1 MRKFLIG
8 MLITTFVV
16 VAALYTLTTPAA
28 SEEAEKGQS
37 MYMGV
42 AKCKTCHKSASAGEQ
57 FPIWEKSG
65 HAGAF
70 ATLASDASKK
80 IAAEKGIEDPQ
91 KAAECLSCHV
101 TGHGVDA
108 KFFGE
113 KFDATMGVQC
123 EACHG
128 AGGDYVKMSVMKA
141 ITGGETEGASVGLVR
156 PTADDCKTCH
166 NDKSPTF
173 KEFDFEKALAAIG
186 HNLPAERKA
195 KYAK

>member
-1 MRKFLIG
+1 MRKLVFG
-8 MLITTFVV
+8 MLVTAVV
-16 VAALYTLTTPAA
+16 VVVGLYSLATPAA
-28 SEEAEKGQS
+28 SEEVQH
-37 MYMGV
+37 MYVGV
-42 AKCKTCHKSASAGEQ
+42 AKCMTCHKSAAQGEQ
-57 FPIWEKSG
+57 FPIWEKSK

-70 ATLASDASKK
+70 ATLAGEEAKK

-91 KAAECLSCHV
+91 KAAECLSCHT

-113 KFDATMGVQC
+113 KFDATQGVQC

-128 AGGDYVKMSVMKA
+128 AGGDYFKMATMKA
-141 ITGGETEGASVGLVR
+141 ITSGEDDGAAVGYVKS
-156 PTADDCKTCH
+156 TAESCKGCH
-166 NDKSPTF
+166 NEKSPTF
-173 KEFDFEKALAAIG
+173 KGFDFEKAAAAIA

>member
-1 MRKFLIG
+1 MRKLVFS
-8 MLITTFVV
+8 MLITAFIV

-28 SEEAEKGQS
+28 SEEAQHT
-37 MYMGV
+37 YLGV
-42 AKCKTCHKSASAGEQ
+42 AKCTTCHKSAAQGEQ
-57 FPIWEKSG
+57 FPIWEKSK
-65 HAGAF
+65 HAGAY
-70 ATLASDASKK
+70 ATLAGDAAKK
-80 IAAEKGIEDPQ
+80 IAADKGIEDPQ

-113 KFDATMGVQC
+113 KFDMTQGVQC

-128 AGGDYVKMSVMKA
+128 AGGDYYKSAAMKS
-141 ITGGETEGASVGLVR
+141 ITSGETDGAAMGYVK
-156 PTADDCKTCH
+156 PTADDCKSCH
-166 NDKSPTF
+166 NEKSPTF
-173 KEFDFEKALAAIG
+173 KGFDYEKALAAIA